1 MGKHILS
8 VLLCFISQFSFS
20 QNWSVINMT
29 DKFNYRLD
37 NDQVISATIWADSV
51 HWNGSDSVFYLN
63 RVLCDSCAT
72 IIGGPNSL
80 CDTCYGLKNQ
90 PQFMQRKS
98 VVSVSGMVNFRDTN
112 NIVLN
117 TLATL
122 NDTWLFDSVQ
132 SVSATVLT
140 ISADSVF
147 GNPDSVKTILLTTG
161 DTVKL
166 SKSYGL
172 LQFPNGYGF
181 NSYYRLVGIEGR
193 NLGEHIPRYADFF
206 NFDVGD
212 MFEYHGYSGYLIL
225 GQCFP
230 LTPDQYC
237 TWIRKFTVI
246 SKTQA
251 ADTLFIG
258 ISGLRQ
264 ETCTSISS
272 PFPPFPTCTTATT
285 LSGVIYFVDSAA
297 NWLNRSYPN
306 QALKLENIFEN
317 YALPCF
323 SNDSAF
329 DFVKVSRDSNSR
341 IAKFV
346 GMENAACSLA
356 SVNCN
361 FRYQSEIHRFSD
373 TLFYNTNGPVGEYS
387 QAAAT
392 GLGIIHYGVSHCFE
406 GGIGE
411 DLVAY
416 RKGNDTVGVFTP
428 DSVLVSGVGEQ
439 ASSIELSIFPNPA
452 SDQISILFSGYTAG
466 EIRLTDISGQVLL
479 NQILEGDEVTLK
491 TDHLSNGMYF
501 VLIKTKDQVISKRVL
516 VIH

>member
-8 VLLCFISQFSFS
+8 VLFCIVSQFSFS

-37 NDQVISATIWADSV
+37 SDEVITAIIWADSV
-51 HWNGSDSVFYLN
+51 DWNGSDSVFYLN
-63 RVLCDSCAT
+63 RVMCDTCAT
-72 IIGGPNSL
+72 LFGGPDP

-90 PQFMQRKS
+90 PQFLQR
-98 VVSVSGMVNFRDTN
+98 VCTVSLSGVVNFRDTA
-112 NIVLN
+112 NIVIP
-117 TLATL
+117 TQAAL

-132 SVSATVLT
+132 SVSATVLA
-140 ISADSVF
+140 ISEDSVF
-147 GNPDSVKTILLTTG
+147 GNADSVKTILLTTG

-166 SKSYGL
+166 SKNYGL

-193 NLGEHIPRYADFF
+193 NLGEQIPRYADFF
-206 NFDVGD
+206 DFDVGD
-212 MFEYHGYSGYLIL
+212 MFEYHGYSGYIIL
-225 GQCFP
+225 GQCFSF
-230 LTPDQYC
+230 TPDQYC
-237 TWIRKFTVI
+237 TWKRKFTVI
-246 SKTQA
+246 SKTQS

-258 ISGLRQ
+258 ISGIRQ
-264 ETCTSISS
+264 ETCTNISF

-285 LSGVIYFVDSAA
+285 LSGVIFFVDSAA

-323 SNDSAF
+323 GNDSAF
-329 DFVKVSRDSNSR
+329 DFVKMSRDSNSR
-341 IAKFV
+341 IAKYV
-346 GMENAACSLA
+346 GMENAPCNQA

-361 FRYQSEIHRFSD
+361 FGYQSEIHRFSD
-373 TLFYNTNGPVGEYS
+373 TLFYNTNGPVGEYA

-392 GLGIIHYGVSHCFE
+392 GLGIIHYAVSHCFE

-416 RKGNDTVGVFTP
+416 RKGSDTVGVFTP

-439 ASSIELSIFPNPA
+439 ATSIELSIFPNPA
-452 SDQISILFSGYTAG
+452 SGQINIHFSGFTAG
-466 EIRLTDISGQVLL
+466 EIRLTDISGQVLQ
-479 NQILEGDEVTLK
+479 NQILEGDEAMLR

-501 VLIKTKDQVISKRVL
+501 VLIKTKDQVITKRVL